1 MKKRCTRAAILLSL
15 SAVCLFATDDTLGL
29 TKPDPQLAGMNAKY
43 LEAIPARMKEYV
55 DAGKA
60 AGMVSV
66 VAHHGHVASFEAVG
80 YQDLEKKIPMRKDT
94 LFRIASLTKP
104 VTCAAIM
111 ILVDEGRIAL
121 VDPVEKYLP
130 EYANLKLKT
139 CSGRLGYTCEAVAPS
154 RAINLEDLMT
164 HTSGLPVT
172 GPGGAAEPQTL
183 TELVTQGAKSEL
195 IFDPGTRWSYSNL
208 GINILGRIVELVS
221 RQPFEEFLRTRIFE
235 PLEMRDTAFFLSPEK
250 QSRLATLYT
259 YAGGKL
265 TSAEAE
271 WGAQHRA
278 HIPLPAGGLVSTA
291 SDMLRFNEMMRR
303 GGTLDGKRVLSRPA
317 VHLMTISHTRDL
329 PAGWVPGVG
338 HGYGYEVV
346 REPAGMFRYNSLGTY
361 VKGGA
366 FRTYEWVDSEK
377 DLTGVFMMQLTNGGG
392 DVADPINS
400 FMAISA
406 AAIER

>member
-1 MKKRCTRAAILLSL
+1 MNKRCTLAAILVST
-15 SAVCLFATDDTLGL
+15 STFCVFGADDSLGL
-29 TKPDPQLAGMNAKY
+29 NKPDPQAAGMNGKH
-43 LEAIPARMKEYV
+43 LELIATRMKEYV
-55 DAGKA
+55 DANKA
-60 AGMVSV
+60 AGMVTI
-66 VAHHGHVASFEAVG
+66 VARHGRVASFEAVG
-80 YQDLEKKIPMRKDT
+80 FQNLEKKTPMQKDS

-111 ILVDEGRIAL
+111 VLVDEGRLSL
-121 VDPVEKYLP
+121 VDPIQKFLP
-130 EYANLKLKT
+130 EYTGLKMKS
-139 CSGRLGYTCEAVAPS
+139 CPARSGYACQSVAPS
-154 RAINLEDLMT
+154 RAINVEDLMT
-164 HTSGLPVT
+164 HTSGLPAG
-172 GPGGAAEPQTL
+172 GPRGSSEAQTL
-183 TELVTQGAKSEL
+183 AELVTQGAKSEL
-195 IFDPGTRWSYSNL
+195 VFEPGTQWNYSNI
-208 GINILGRIVELVS
+208 GIDILGRIIEIVS
-221 RQPFEEFLRTRIFE
+221 HQSFEDFLRTRLFE
-235 PLEMRDTAFFLSPEK
+235 PLRMHDTFFFVPADK

-259 YAGGKL
+259 YDGGKL
-265 TSAEAE
+265 VSAEAE

-278 HIPLPAGGLVSTA
+278 HIPMPAGGLVSTA

-303 GGTLDGKRVLSRPA
+303 RGTLDGTRVLSPSA
-317 VHLMTISHTRDL
+317 IHLMTISHTGDL

-346 REPAGMFRYNSLGTY
+346 REPAGMFRYNSLGSY

-366 FRTYEWVDSEK
+366 YRTYEWVDPEK

>member
-1 MKKRCTRAAILLSL
+1 
-15 SAVCLFATDDTLGL
+15 
-29 TKPDPQLAGMNAKY
+29 
-43 LEAIPARMKEYV
+43 
-55 DAGKA
+55 
-60 AGMVSV
+60 MV
-66 VAHHGHVASFEAVG
+66 
-80 YQDLEKKIPMRKDT
+80 
-94 LFRIASLTKP
+94 
-104 VTCAAIM
+104 
-111 ILVDEGRIAL
+111 LVDEGRVSL

-130 EYANLKLKT
+130 EYAGLKVKS
-139 CSGRLGYTCEAVAPS
+139 CSGRSGYSCQSVAPS
-154 RAINLEDLMT
+154 RAINIEDLMT
-164 HTSGLPVT
+164 HTSGLPAG
-172 GPGGAAEPQTL
+172 GPRGNSEPQTL
-183 TELVTQGAKSEL
+183 TELVTQGAKSDLLFE
-195 IFDPGTRWSYSNL
+195 PGTHWNYSNI
-208 GINILGRIVELVS
+208 GIDILGRIVEIVS
-221 RQPFEEFLRTRIFE
+221 HQPFDEFLRTRIFE
-235 PLEMRDTAFFLSPEK
+235 PLDMHDTSFFVPADK

-259 YAGGKL
+259 YDHGKL

-278 HIPLPAGGLVSTA
+278 HIPVPAGGLVSTA

-303 GGTLDGKRVLSRPA
+303 GGTLDGKRVLSPPA
-317 VHLMTISHTRDL
+317 VHLMTISHTGDL

-366 FRTYEWVDSEK
+366 YRTYEWVDPEK